1 MKKNT
6 NCMQTIYACFIGY
19 IVQAI
24 VNNFVPLLFVTF
36 QNNYH
41 ITRTN
46 YLFDHTQLYHS
57 AVCRSS
63 IRILHRQDRIPHF
76 YFNCAYPF
84 CGRTDITHRSSGS
97 FFLPL
102 YRTCNRSYHL
112 CDRRWTSRST
122 GKPDH

>member
-41 ITRTN
+41 IS
-46 YLFDHTQLYHS
+46 LE
-57 AVCRSS
+57 
-63 IRILHRQDRIPHF
+63 RIKPTGGTASTSPS
-76 YFNCAYPF
+76 CPGGAGA
-84 CGRTDITHRSSGS
+84 CGCG
-97 FFLPL
+97 
-102 YRTCNRSYHL
+102 
-112 CDRRWTSRST
+112 
-122 GKPDH
+122 

>member
-41 ITRTN
+41 ISLERITFLITLN
-46 YLFDHTQLYHS
+46 FIIQLFVDLLS
-57 AVCRSS
+57 AFF
-63 IRILHRQDRIPHF
+63 IDRIGYRISILIAHILS
-76 YFNCAYPF
+76 AA
-84 CGRTDITHRSSGS
+84 GLILLTV
-97 FFLPL
+97 FLPL